1 MASRTA
7 NIKVTLSTSAFTG
20 EMKKTERQVAQ
31 SGKRMGQ
38 KLGKEMDNGFRKGQK
53 ALASMGKDM
62 GRMIKQVGTL
72 GAAFA
77 TGALVKDSVEIHK
90 KFQDI
95 SFLLSRFP
103 DQAKSWEEVQN
114 MITGAANR
122 TTRTTME
129 MALAFEQVYKA
140 HGDAKA
146 AAESLDMI
154 GKAAT
159 ATGAPVEQLA
169 QVAEMIRRKYGAT
182 GKEAE
187 EMMAK
192 FVEGSNKGGLS
203 LDSLSTRLDMVVG
216 VAAEMGTDVTEVL
229 GLISQL
235 DDVMGEM
242 APRGIKTLLEY
253 MREGTTQAKALEKA
267 GHFKFSPDMDALE
280 RVRMIVKSPKA
291 HKEALKV
298 FTETSRTAFD
308 ELRKPYVE
316 TLRASKAAGDTEKVA
331 QEKAVAAFDKMVAGI
346 RKTEMTA
353 SDLDR
358 MYEKRI
364 QEDPSVK
371 LRIAINKVRDA
382 FAQPKMIDAIGKLA
396 DKLPGLAKAVADLIG
411 FIVDNPLGA
420 AGVGMGL
427 RVGLPMAMQGAMF
440 RGSGGGF
447 GQFSGAAA
455 HEAALRNM
463 GGRGGGGGRGAGGGV
478 GGLGNA
484 ASKATSPVKNL
495 GMGAA
500 NAVGQFAGIAALAYT
515 AGKGL
520 EALID
525 AEADGIDEW
534 QAMGM
539 RLSNLY
545 ASAISG
551 NATIEDQAK
560 ALKDATRERK
570 AAAEKDVDIGA
581 IPGMIPRAFE
591 AFGAWA
597 SGDKTLREANDMA
610 FGSDAS
616 RAIKKAS
623 ETETKIAVAMAKKNG
638 AAFAEAA
645 LRREKEL
652 AQAGGNKFLEA
663 EALKNFADAVKAI
676 AEGKTYTPAGG
687 TLGSGMI
694 GKGGARGRRKKLK
707 KTPGAEPKDG

>member
-38 KLGKEMDNGFRKGQK
+38 KLGKEMDNGFKKGQK
-53 ALASMGKDM
+53 ALVSMGKSM

-77 TGALVKDSVEIHK
+77 TGALVRDSVEIHK

-103 DQAKSWEEVQN
+103 DQAKSWEQVQN

-129 MALAFEQVYKA
+129 MAGAFEQVYKDV
-140 HGDAKA
+140 GDASY

-154 GKAAT
+154 GRAAT

-169 QVAEMIRRKYGAT
+169 TVAGMIKRKWGLT
-182 GKEAE
+182 GKAAE
-187 EMMAK
+187 EAMAQ
-192 FVEGSNKGGLS
+192 FVEGSNRGGLS
-203 LDSLSTRLDMVVG
+203 LDSLSSRLDLVAG
-216 VAAEMGTDVTEVL
+216 EAAEMGMDISELL
-229 GLISQL
+229 GTISRL

-242 APRGIKTLLEY
+242 APRGIKTMLMY
-253 MREGTTQAKALEKA
+253 MKEGTTQAKELEKA
-267 GHFKFSPDMDALE
+267 GRFKFTPDMDALD
-280 RVRMIVKSPKA
+280 RIRMIIDSPKA
-291 HKEALKV
+291 QKVALKT
-298 FTETSRTAFD
+298 FTDTSRTAFD
-308 ELRKPYVE
+308 ELRKPFTE
-316 TLRASKAAGDTEKVA
+316 TLEASKKAGDTDKIA
-331 QEKAVAAFDKMVAGI
+331 HEKAMAAFDKMVGSI

-358 MYEKRI
+358 MYSKRV
-364 QEDPSVK
+364 QSDPSVK

-455 HEAALRNM
+455 NEAALRNM
-463 GGRGGGGGRGAGGGV
+463 GGGGGGGRGAGGGV

-539 RLSNLY
+539 RLSDLY

-560 ALKDATRERK
+560 ALKDATRERET
-570 AAAEKDVDIGA
+570 AAGKDTDIGA
-581 IPGMIPRAFE
+581 IPGMIPKAFE
-591 AFGAWA
+591 ALGAWA
-597 SGDKTLREANDMA
+597 SGDKTFRQANDMA

-616 RAIKKAS
+616 RGIKKAS
-623 ETETKIAVAMAKKNG
+623 ETETKIAVAMAKKEG
-638 AAFAEAA
+638 AAFADAA

-676 AEGKTYTPAGG
+676 AEGKTYTPSGG
-687 TLGSGMI
+687 TLGSGML
-694 GKGGARGRRKKLK
+694 GKGGARGSRKKLK